1 MHTTSTLSALLG
13 LALVLAAPATPQ
25 TVVSPSV
32 PAAKYGVDTT
42 HSSVEFV
49 ARFMGL
55 SKVRGR
61 FADFDGTIVF
71 DEARPE
77 RSTVSLV
84 VDVTSIDTDND
95 LRDRHLR
102 SPDWFAADS
111 HSVITFQ
118 SRAIERLSG
127 EEFVVRG
134 PLTIR
139 GTTREVEIPV
149 TMLHG
154 EMTDAWGNRR
164 IGFEGSLEIDRKEF
178 GVEGGNFFNQA
189 FDVAR
194 VGVADEVRIEFTISG
209 RILNMDKIAYR
220 SREKP
225 SIGEALEEVMEQ
237 EGITAAV
244 KRFHELKSERPDDYN
259 FAEAEINKLGYKL
272 LQHDRPRDALEIF
285 KLNLSAHPESTNVYD
300 SLGEAHAAAGNREA
314 AIENYEK
321 VVAADPHATGAIEML
336 RWLRAERSR
345 VTLVAR

>member
-1 MHTTSTLSALLG
+1 MRATSALSWIFG
-13 LALVLAAPATPQ
+13 LALVLAGSASAQTVAPPAAPAT
-25 TVVSPSV
+25 
-32 PAAKYGVDTT
+32 KYGFDTA
-42 HSSVEFV
+42 HSSFEFV
-49 ARFMGL
+49 VRFMGL

-61 FADFDGTIVF
+61 FAEFDGTILY
-71 DEARPE
+71 DETRPE
-77 RSTVSLV
+77 NSTVSLV
-84 VDVTSIDTDND
+84 VDVASIDTDND
-95 LRDRHLR
+95 VRDRHLR

-178 GVEGGNFFNQA
+178 GVEGGDFFNKA

-194 VGVADEVRIEFTISG
+194 VGVADEARIEFTVSG
-209 RILNMDKIAYR
+209 RILNMEKIAYR

-244 KRFHELKSERPDDYN
+244 KRFHELRSERPDDYN

-336 RWLRAERSR
+336 RWLRDERSR